1 MTALLEA
8 RSIAIAGRLQP
19 TDLRCA
25 PGEKIA
31 VIGPNGA
38 GKTSLLRALAGIEL
52 DQGEVNVDGELVAS
66 APPPRRMKL
75 LSFLPA
81 TRSLVWPISARDV
94 IALGLP
100 FPEPDRIDELIEL
113 LELTALAD
121 RPVNSLST
129 GERSRVLFAR
139 ALAARPRLLL
149 LDEPL
154 SNLDPYWVITTLR
167 ILGETASAAN
177 CAVLASLHN
186 LEQVGAFDRVL
197 LVNDGRID
205 ADRDPGSML
214 ASEDLARAFRV
225 ERSGTGWRIR
235 DDVRPSEGLQSSP

>member
-1 MTALLEA
+1 MTSLLEA
-8 RSIAIAGRLQP
+8 DAVAVSNRLKP
-19 TDLRCA
+19 TNLRCDA
-25 PGEKIA
+25 GQLIA

-52 DQGEVNVDGELVAS
+52 DQGRVTIGGENVAS
-66 APPPRRMKL
+66 APPQRRMRL

-100 FPEPDRIDELIEL
+100 VPDSARVEQLIEH
-113 LELTALAD
+113 LELRPLAD
-121 RPVNSLST
+121 RPVNRLST

-139 ALAARPRLLL
+139 ALAARPRILL

-154 SNLDPYWVITTLR
+154 SNLDPYWVLTTLATLR
-167 ILGETASAAN
+167 DLVASGECSILS
-177 CAVLASLHN
+177 SLHN

-197 LVNDGRID
+197 LIDNGGILADDRPTELLGGKELGR
-205 ADRDPGSML
+205 S
-214 ASEDLARAFRV
+214 FRV
-225 ERSGTGWRIR
+225 QKEGSGWK
-235 DDVRPSEGLQSSP
+235 VREKA

>member
-1 MTALLEA
+1 MTSLLEA
-8 RSIAIAGRLQP
+8 RGIAIPGRLEA
-19 TDLRCA
+19 TDLQCGG
-25 PGEKIA
+25 GEMIA

-52 DQGEVNVDGELVAS
+52 DRGRVAVAGEEIAGT
-66 APPPRRMKL
+66 PPATRMRL

-81 TRSLVWPISARDV
+81 TRALVWPISARDV

-100 FPEPDRIDELIEL
+100 VRDRERVGEMLDL
-113 LELTALAD
+113 LELDPLAD

-139 ALAARPRLLL
+139 ALAARPKLLL

-154 SNLDPYWVITTLR
+154 SNLDPYWVLATLG
-167 ILGETASAAN
+167 ILREVVSEEG

-197 LVNDGRID
+197 LVDGGRIV
-205 ADRDPGSML
+205 ADRRPKEML
-214 ASEDLARAFRV
+214 ASEELAQAFRV
-225 ERSGTGWRIR
+225 ERKGSGWIIR
-235 DDVRPSEGLQSSP
+235 EKISPEAGRQSSR

>member
-1 MTALLEA
+1 MTSLLEA
-8 RSIAIAGRLQP
+8 REFAIPGRLEP
-19 TDLRCA
+19 TDLECVA
-25 PGEKIA
+25 GEMIA

-52 DQGEVNVDGELVAS
+52 DHGSVTIEGEDVAS
-66 APPPRRMKL
+66 APPARRMRL

-81 TRSLVWPISARDV
+81 TRALVWPISARDV

-100 FPEPDRIDELIEL
+100 LPNKGRVDEL
-113 LELTALAD
+113 LELLELKALAD

-139 ALAARPRLLL
+139 ALATRPRLLL

-154 SNLDPYWVITTLR
+154 SNLDPYWVLTTLD
-167 ILGETASAAN
+167 ILRNTVSTGD

-186 LEQVGAFDRVL
+186 LEQISAFDRVL
-197 LVNDGRID
+197 LVNAGRIV
-205 ADRDPGSML
+205 ADRAPTDLL
-214 ASEDLARAFRV
+214 ASEELGETFRV
-225 ERSGTGWRIR
+225 ERKGNGWR
-235 DDVRPSEGLQSSP
+235 VREELSLAADRRSSP